1 MAKEKITQPNLEQ
14 QRALN
19 RVVID
24 SVDEVQVRDK
34 TFKIRWLRGT
44 AQEKVTEIL
53 LSDVKES
60 KNGQD
65 MSTGKDIAKCASY
78 IVLNRLWKIRLFHWI
93 LWRWFYYV
101 KEYGFHEL
109 FPIVDM
115 AQKKMACQSLEYQ
128 IITTYLTA
136 LKNTKMLMTR
146 KEAKVTQ
153 AEHSTDNSGK

>member
-53 LSDVKES
+53 LSDVRES